1 MADYD
6 VIIIGGGTAGFSA
19 GMYSSRLG
27 MKTLLV
33 ERLIP
38 GGQIINVER
47 IEDYPGLPDGVSGA
61 EFSSKIQEQAI
72 ASGTEFAMSEVTG
85 IRKSGQEWIV
95 KTYEGDKSSKSII
108 VAGGSTLN
116 KLNVPGESELA
127 GAGVSY
133 CATCDGAFFIDQK
146 VCVVGG
152 GDSALQEAITLTEF
166 ASKIDV
172 FCRSSSLHAQQTL
185 QDRITDHEKIQVH
198 LNVEVQE
205 IHGDGMVEGISLLKT
220 LSGESTRVNIDG
232 VFIFVGLAPN
242 TDYLQN
248 ILETDENGHIKT
260 DINLQTSEKGI
271 FAAGDIRANSSSQL
285 ISSAGDGATAAVNSK
300 KYISKE
306 RKTNSN
312 GPHISGI
319 TI

>member
-47 IEDYPGLPDGVSGA
+47 IEDYPGLPDGISGA
-61 EFSSKIQEQAI
+61 DFSSKVQEQAI
-72 ASGTEFAMSEVTG
+72 ASGTEFAMSEVMG
-85 IRKSGQEWIV
+85 IRKSGHEWIV
-95 KTYEGDKSSKSII
+95 DTYEGEKISKSII
-108 VAGGSTLN
+108 VAGGSTLK
-116 KLNVPGESELA
+116 KLNVPGENELV

-133 CATCDGAFFIDQK
+133 CATCDGAFFIDQR

-152 GDSALQEAITLTEF
+152 GDSALQEAITLTGF
-166 ASKIDV
+166 ASKVDV
-172 FCRSSSLHAQQTL
+172 FCRSSCLHAQQTL
-185 QDRITDHEKIQVH
+185 QDQITGHEKIQVH

-205 IHGDGMVEGISLLKT
+205 IHGEGVVDGISLLKT
-220 LSGESTRVNIDG
+220 LSGESTRVNLDG
-232 VFIFVGLAPN
+232 VFIFVGLTPS
-242 TDYLQN
+242 TDYLRN
-248 ILETDENGHIKT
+248 LLETDENGHIKT

-271 FAAGDIRANSSSQL
+271 FAAGDIRANSASQL
-285 ISSAGDGATAAVNSK
+285 ISSAGDGATAAINAK
-300 KYISKE
+300 KYISKG
-306 RKTNSN
+306 KMS
-312 GPHISGI
+312 
-319 TI
+319 

>member
-47 IEDYPGLPDGVSGA
+47 IEDYPGLPDGISGA
-61 EFSSKIQEQAI
+61 DFSSKVQEQAI
-72 ASGTEFAMSEVTG
+72 ASGTEFAMSEVMG
-85 IRKSGQEWIV
+85 LRKSGHVWIV
-95 KTYEGDKSSKSII
+95 DTYEGEKISKSII
-108 VAGGSTLN
+108 VAGGSTLK
-116 KLNVPGESELA
+116 KLNVPGENELV

-133 CATCDGAFFIDQK
+133 CATCDGAFFIDQR

-152 GDSALQEAITLTEF
+152 GDSALQEAITLTGF
-166 ASKIDV
+166 ASKVDV

-185 QDRITDHEKIQVH
+185 QDRITGHEKILVH

-205 IHGDGMVEGISLLKT
+205 IYGDVVVEGISLLKT
-220 LSGESTRVNIDG
+220 LSGEFIRVNLDG
-232 VFIFVGLAPN
+232 VFIFVGLTPS
-242 TDYLQN
+242 TDYLRN
-248 ILETDENGHIKT
+248 LLETDESGHIKT

-271 FAAGDIRANSSSQL
+271 FAAGDIRANSASQL
-285 ISSAGDGATAAVNSK
+285 ISSAGDGATAAVNAK
-300 KYISKE
+300 KYISKGE
-306 RKTNSN
+306 MN
-312 GPHISGI
+312 
-319 TI
+319 

>member
-47 IEDYPGLPDGVSGA
+47 IEDYPGLPDGISGA
-61 EFSSKIQEQAI
+61 DFSSKVQEQAI
-72 ASGTEFAMSEVTG
+72 ASGTEFAMSEVMG
-85 IRKSGQEWIV
+85 IRKSGHEWIV
-95 KTYEGDKSSKSII
+95 DTYEGEKISKSII
-108 VAGGSTLN
+108 VAGGSTLK
-116 KLNVPGESELA
+116 KLNVPGENELV

-133 CATCDGAFFIDQK
+133 CATCDGAFFIDQR

-152 GDSALQEAITLTEF
+152 GDSALQEAITLTGF
-166 ASKIDV
+166 ASKVDV
-172 FCRSSSLHAQQTL
+172 FCRSSCLHAQQTL
-185 QDRITDHEKIQVH
+185 QDQITGHEKIQVH

-205 IHGDGMVEGISLLKT
+205 IHGERMVDGISLLKT
-220 LSGESTRVNIDG
+220 LSGESTRVNLDG
-232 VFIFVGLAPN
+232 VFIFVGLTPS
-242 TDYLQN
+242 TDYLRN
-248 ILETDENGHIKT
+248 LLETDESGHIKT

-271 FAAGDIRANSSSQL
+271 FAAGDIRANSASQL
-285 ISSAGDGATAAVNSK
+285 ISSAGDGATAAINAK
-300 KYISKE
+300 KYISKG
-306 RKTNSN
+306 KMN
-312 GPHISGI
+312 
-319 TI
+319 

>member
-47 IEDYPGLPDGVSGA
+47 IEDYPGLPDGISGA
-61 EFSSKIQEQAI
+61 DFSSKVQEQAI
-72 ASGTEFAMSEVTG
+72 ASGTEFAMSEVMG
-85 IRKSGQEWIV
+85 IRKSGHEWIV
-95 KTYEGDKSSKSII
+95 DTYEGEKISKSII
-108 VAGGSTLN
+108 VAGGSTLK
-116 KLNVPGESELA
+116 KLNVPGENELV

-133 CATCDGAFFIDQK
+133 CATCDGAFFIDQR

-152 GDSALQEAITLTEF
+152 GDSALQEAITLTGF
-166 ASKIDV
+166 ASKVDV
-172 FCRSSSLHAQQTL
+172 FCRSSCLHAQQTL
-185 QDRITDHEKIQVH
+185 QDQITGHEKIQVH

-205 IHGDGMVEGISLLKT
+205 IHGEGMVDGISLLKT
-220 LSGESTRVNIDG
+220 LSGESTRVNLDG
-232 VFIFVGLAPN
+232 VFIFVGLTPS
-242 TDYLQN
+242 TDYLRN
-248 ILETDENGHIKT
+248 LLETDESGHIKT

-271 FAAGDIRANSSSQL
+271 FAAGDIRANSASQL
-285 ISSAGDGATAAVNSK
+285 ISSAGDGATAAINAK
-300 KYISKE
+300 KYISKG
-306 RKTNSN
+306 KMS
-312 GPHISGI
+312 
-319 TI
+319 

>member
-47 IEDYPGLPDGVSGA
+47 IEDYPGLPDGISGA
-61 EFSSKIQEQAI
+61 DFSSKVQEQAI
-72 ASGTEFAMSEVTG
+72 ASGTEFAMSEVMG
-85 IRKSGQEWIV
+85 LRKSGHEWIV
-95 KTYEGDKSSKSII
+95 DTYEGEKISKSII
-108 VAGGSTLN
+108 VAGGSTLK
-116 KLNVPGESELA
+116 KLNVPGENELV

-133 CATCDGAFFIDQK
+133 CATCDGAFFIDQR

-152 GDSALQEAITLTEF
+152 GDSAVQEAITLTEF
-166 ASKIDV
+166 ASKVDV

-185 QDRITDHEKIQVH
+185 QDQITGHEKIQVH

-205 IHGDGMVEGISLLKT
+205 IHGEGVVDGISLLKT
-220 LSGESTRVNIDG
+220 LSGESTRVNLDG
-232 VFIFVGLAPN
+232 VFIFVGLTPS
-242 TDYLQN
+242 TDYLRN
-248 ILETDENGHIKT
+248 LLETDESGHIKT

-271 FAAGDIRANSSSQL
+271 FAAGDIRANSASQL
-285 ISSAGDGATAAVNSK
+285 ISSAGDGATAAINAK
-300 KYISKE
+300 KYISKG
-306 RKTNSN
+306 KMN
-312 GPHISGI
+312 
-319 TI
+319 

>member
-47 IEDYPGLPDGVSGA
+47 IEDYPGLPDGISGA
-61 EFSSKIQEQAI
+61 DFSSKVQEQAI
-72 ASGTEFAMSEVTG
+72 ASGTEFAMSEVMG
-85 IRKSGQEWIV
+85 LRKSGHEWIV
-95 KTYEGDKSSKSII
+95 DTYEGEKISKSII
-108 VAGGSTLN
+108 VAGGSTLK
-116 KLNVPGESELA
+116 KLNVPGENELV

-133 CATCDGAFFIDQK
+133 CATCDGAFFIDQR

-152 GDSALQEAITLTEF
+152 GDSALQEAITLTGF
-166 ASKIDV
+166 ASKVDV

-185 QDRITDHEKIQVH
+185 QDRITGHEKILVH
-198 LNVEVQE
+198 LNDEVQE
-205 IHGDGMVEGISLLKT
+205 IYGDGVVEGISLLKT
-220 LSGESTRVNIDG
+220 LSGEFIRVNLDG
-232 VFIFVGLAPN
+232 VFIFVGLTPS
-242 TDYLQN
+242 TDYLRN
-248 ILETDENGHIKT
+248 LLETDESGHIKT

-271 FAAGDIRANSSSQL
+271 FAAGDIRANSASQL
-285 ISSAGDGATAAVNSK
+285 ISSAGDGATAAVNAK
-300 KYISKE
+300 KYISKGE
-306 RKTNSN
+306 MN
-312 GPHISGI
+312 
-319 TI
+319 

>member
-47 IEDYPGLPDGVSGA
+47 IEDYPGLPEGISGA
-61 EFSSKIQEQAI
+61 DFSSKVQEQAI

-95 KTYEGDKSSKSII
+95 ETYEGEEATKSVII
-108 VAGGSTLN
+108 AGGSTLD
-116 KLNVPGESELA
+116 KLNVPGENELV

-133 CATCDGAFFIDQK
+133 CATCDGAFFIDQN

-152 GDSALQEAITLTEF
+152 GDSALQEAITLAEF
-166 ASKIDV
+166 ASNVDL
-172 FCRSSSLHAQQTL
+172 FCRSSSLQAQQTL
-185 QDRITDHEKIQVH
+185 QDRITGHEKIQVH

-205 IHGDGMVEGISLLKT
+205 IHGDGMVDGVSLLQT
-220 LSGESTRVNIDG
+220 LSGESKRVNIDG
-232 VFIFVGLAPN
+232 VFIFVGLIPN

-248 ILETDENGHIKT
+248 ILETDESGHIKT

-271 FAAGDIRANSSSQL
+271 FAAGDIRANSASQL
-285 ISSAGDGATAAVNSK
+285 ISSAGDGVTAAVNAK
-300 KYISKE
+300 KYILKE
-306 RKTNSN
+306 QKN
-312 GPHISGI
+312 
-319 TI
+319 

>member
-47 IEDYPGLPDGVSGA
+47 IEDYPGLPDGISGA
-61 EFSSKIQEQAI
+61 DFSSKVQEQAI
-72 ASGTEFAMSEVTG
+72 VSGTEFAMSEVMG
-85 IRKSGQEWIV
+85 IRKSGHEWIV
-95 KTYEGDKSSKSII
+95 DTYEGEKISKSII
-108 VAGGSTLN
+108 VAGGATLK
-116 KLNVPGESELA
+116 KLNVPGENELV

-133 CATCDGAFFIDQK
+133 CATCDGAFFIDQR

-152 GDSALQEAITLTEF
+152 GDSALQEAITLTGF
-166 ASKIDV
+166 ASKVDV
-172 FCRSSSLHAQQTL
+172 FCRSSCLHAQQTL
-185 QDRITDHEKIQVH
+185 QDQITGHEKIQVH

-205 IHGDGMVEGISLLKT
+205 IHGEGMVDGISLLKT
-220 LSGESTRVNIDG
+220 LSGESTRVNLDG
-232 VFIFVGLAPN
+232 VFIFVGLTPS
-242 TDYLQN
+242 TDYLRN
-248 ILETDENGHIKT
+248 LLETDESGHIKT

-271 FAAGDIRANSSSQL
+271 FAAGDIRANSASQL
-285 ISSAGDGATAAVNSK
+285 ISSAGDGATAAINAK
-300 KYISKE
+300 KYISKG
-306 RKTNSN
+306 KMN
-312 GPHISGI
+312 
-319 TI
+319 

>member
-47 IEDYPGLPDGVSGA
+47 IEDYPGLPDGISGA
-61 EFSSKIQEQAI
+61 DFSSKVQEQAI
-72 ASGTEFAMSEVTG
+72 VSGTEFAMSEVMG
-85 IRKSGQEWIV
+85 IRKSGHEWIV
-95 KTYEGDKSSKSII
+95 DTYEGEKISKSII
-108 VAGGSTLN
+108 VAGGSTLK
-116 KLNVPGESELA
+116 KLNVPGENELV

-133 CATCDGAFFIDQK
+133 CATCDGAFFIDQR

-152 GDSALQEAITLTEF
+152 GDSALQEAITLTGF
-166 ASKIDV
+166 ASKVDV
-172 FCRSSSLHAQQTL
+172 FCRSSCLHAQQTL
-185 QDRITDHEKIQVH
+185 QDQITGHEKIQVH

-205 IHGDGMVEGISLLKT
+205 IHGEGVVDGISLLKT
-220 LSGESTRVNIDG
+220 LSGESTRVNLDG
-232 VFIFVGLAPN
+232 VFIFVGLTPS
-242 TDYLQN
+242 TDYLRN
-248 ILETDENGHIKT
+248 LLETDESGHIKT

-271 FAAGDIRANSSSQL
+271 FAAGDIRANSASQL
-285 ISSAGDGATAAVNSK
+285 ISSAGDGATAAINAK
-300 KYISKE
+300 KYISKG
-306 RKTNSN
+306 KMS
-312 GPHISGI
+312 
-319 TI
+319 

>member
-47 IEDYPGLPDGVSGA
+47 IEDYPGLPDGISGA
-61 EFSSKIQEQAI
+61 DFSSKLQEQAI

-95 KTYEGDKSSKSII
+95 DTYDGEKASKSVII
-108 VAGGSTLN
+108 ASGSTLN
-116 KLNVPGESELA
+116 KLNVPGENELV

-166 ASKIDV
+166 ASNVDL

-185 QDRITDHEKIQVH
+185 QDRITDHKKIQVH

-205 IHGDGMVEGISLLKT
+205 IHGDGMVDGISLLQT

-232 VFIFVGLAPN
+232 VFIFVGLIPN
-242 TDYLQN
+242 TEYLQN
-248 ILETDENGHIKT
+248 TLETDESGHIKT
-260 DINLQTSEKGI
+260 DINLQTSEKGV
-271 FAAGDIRANSSSQL
+271 FAAGDIRANSASQL
-285 ISSAGDGATAAVNSK
+285 ISSAGDGATAAVNAK
-300 KYISKE
+300 KYILKD
-306 RKTNSN
+306 KKN
-312 GPHISGI
+312 
-319 TI
+319 

>member
-47 IEDYPGLPDGVSGA
+47 IEDYPGLPDGISGA
-61 EFSSKIQEQAI
+61 DFSSKVQEQAI
-72 ASGTEFAMSEVTG
+72 VSGTEFTMSEVMG
-85 IRKSGQEWIV
+85 IRKSGHEWIV
-95 KTYEGDKSSKSII
+95 DTYEGEKISKSII
-108 VAGGSTLN
+108 VAGGSTLK
-116 KLNVPGESELA
+116 KLNVPGENELV

-133 CATCDGAFFIDQK
+133 CATCDGAFFIDQR

-152 GDSALQEAITLTEF
+152 GDSALQEAITLTGF
-166 ASKIDV
+166 ASKVDV
-172 FCRSSSLHAQQTL
+172 FCRSSCLHAQQTL
-185 QDRITDHEKIQVH
+185 QDQITGHEKIQVH

-205 IHGDGMVEGISLLKT
+205 IHGEGMVDGISLLKT
-220 LSGESTRVNIDG
+220 LSGESTRVNLDG
-232 VFIFVGLAPN
+232 VFIFVGLTPS
-242 TDYLQN
+242 TDYLRN
-248 ILETDENGHIKT
+248 LLETDESGHIKT

-271 FAAGDIRANSSSQL
+271 FAAGDIRANSASQL
-285 ISSAGDGATAAVNSK
+285 ISSAGDGATAAINAK
-300 KYISKE
+300 KYISKG
-306 RKTNSN
+306 KMS
-312 GPHISGI
+312 
-319 TI
+319 

>member
-47 IEDYPGLPDGVSGA
+47 IEDYPGLPDGISGA
-61 EFSSKIQEQAI
+61 DFSSKVQEQAI
-72 ASGTEFAMSEVTG
+72 ASGTEFAMSEVMG
-85 IRKSGQEWIV
+85 LRKSGHVWIV
-95 KTYEGDKSSKSII
+95 DTYEGEKISKSII
-108 VAGGSTLN
+108 VAGGSTLK
-116 KLNVPGESELA
+116 KLNVPGENELV

-133 CATCDGAFFIDQK
+133 CATCDGAFFIDQR

-152 GDSALQEAITLTEF
+152 GDSALQEAITLTGF
-166 ASKIDV
+166 ASKVDV

-185 QDRITDHEKIQVH
+185 QDRITGHEKILVH

-205 IHGDGMVEGISLLKT
+205 IYGDGVVEGISLLKT
-220 LSGESTRVNIDG
+220 LSGESTRVNLDG
-232 VFIFVGLAPN
+232 VFIFVGLTPS
-242 TDYLQN
+242 TDYLRN
-248 ILETDENGHIKT
+248 LLETDESGHIKT

-271 FAAGDIRANSSSQL
+271 FAAGDIRANSASQL
-285 ISSAGDGATAAVNSK
+285 ISSAGDGATAAVNAK
-300 KYISKE
+300 KYISKGE
-306 RKTNSN
+306 MN
-312 GPHISGI
+312 
-319 TI
+319 

>member
-47 IEDYPGLPDGVSGA
+47 IEDYPGLPDGISGA
-61 EFSSKIQEQAI
+61 DFSSKVQEQAI
-72 ASGTEFAMSEVTG
+72 ASGTEFAMSEVMG
-85 IRKSGQEWIV
+85 LRKSGHEWIV
-95 KTYEGDKSSKSII
+95 DTYEGEKISKSII
-108 VAGGSTLN
+108 VAGGSTLK
-116 KLNVPGESELA
+116 KLNVPGENELV

-133 CATCDGAFFIDQK
+133 CATCDGAFFIDQR

-152 GDSALQEAITLTEF
+152 GDSALQEAITLTGF
-166 ASKIDV
+166 ASKVDV

-185 QDRITDHEKIQVH
+185 QDRITGHEKILVH

-205 IHGDGMVEGISLLKT
+205 IYGDGVVEGISLLKT
-220 LSGESTRVNIDG
+220 LSGEFIRVNLDG
-232 VFIFVGLAPN
+232 VFIFVGLTPS
-242 TDYLQN
+242 TDYLRN
-248 ILETDENGHIKT
+248 LLETDESGHIKT

-271 FAAGDIRANSSSQL
+271 FAAGDIRANSASQL
-285 ISSAGDGATAAVNSK
+285 ISSAGDGATAAVNAK
-300 KYISKE
+300 KYISKGE
-306 RKTNSN
+306 MN
-312 GPHISGI
+312 
-319 TI
+319 

>member
-47 IEDYPGLPDGVSGA
+47 IEDYPGLPDGISGA
-61 EFSSKIQEQAI
+61 DFSSKVQEQAI
-72 ASGTEFAMSEVTG
+72 ASGTEFAMSEVMG
-85 IRKSGQEWIV
+85 LRKSGHEWIV
-95 KTYEGDKSSKSII
+95 DTYEGEKISKSII
-108 VAGGSTLN
+108 VAGGSTLK
-116 KLNVPGESELA
+116 KLNVPGENELV

-133 CATCDGAFFIDQK
+133 CATCDGAFFIDQR

-152 GDSALQEAITLTEF
+152 GDAAVQEAITLTEF
-166 ASKIDV
+166 ASKVDV
-172 FCRSSSLHAQQTL
+172 FCRYSSLHAQQTL
-185 QDRITDHEKIQVH
+185 QDRITGHEKILVH

-205 IHGDGMVEGISLLKT
+205 IYGDGVVEGIFLLKT
-220 LSGESTRVNIDG
+220 LSGESTRVNLDG
-232 VFIFVGLAPN
+232 VFIFVGLTPS
-242 TDYLQN
+242 TDYLRN
-248 ILETDENGHIKT
+248 LLETDESGHIKT

-271 FAAGDIRANSSSQL
+271 FAAGDIRANSASQL
-285 ISSAGDGATAAVNSK
+285 ISSAGDGATAAINAK
-300 KYISKE
+300 KYISKG
-306 RKTNSN
+306 KMN
-312 GPHISGI
+312 
-319 TI
+319 

>member
-47 IEDYPGLPDGVSGA
+47 IEDYPGLPDGISGA
-61 EFSSKIQEQAI
+61 DFSSKVQEQAI
-72 ASGTEFAMSEVTG
+72 ASGTEFAMSEVMG
-85 IRKSGQEWIV
+85 LRKSGHVWIV
-95 KTYEGDKSSKSII
+95 DTYEGEKISKSII
-108 VAGGSTLN
+108 VAGGSTLK
-116 KLNVPGESELA
+116 KLNVPGENELV

-133 CATCDGAFFIDQK
+133 CATCDGAFFIDQR

-152 GDSALQEAITLTEF
+152 GDSALQEAITLTGF
-166 ASKIDV
+166 ASKVDV

-185 QDRITDHEKIQVH
+185 QDRITGHEKILVH

-205 IHGDGMVEGISLLKT
+205 IYGDGVVEGISLLKT
-220 LSGESTRVNIDG
+220 LSGEFIRVNLDG
-232 VFIFVGLAPN
+232 VFIFVGLTPS
-242 TDYLQN
+242 TDYLRN
-248 ILETDENGHIKT
+248 LLETDGSGHIKT

-271 FAAGDIRANSSSQL
+271 FAAGDIRANSASQL
-285 ISSAGDGATAAVNSK
+285 ISSAGDGATAAVNAK
-300 KYISKE
+300 KYISKGE
-306 RKTNSN
+306 MN
-312 GPHISGI
+312 
-319 TI
+319 

>member
-47 IEDYPGLPDGVSGA
+47 IEDYPGLPDGISGA
-61 EFSSKIQEQAI
+61 DFSSKVQEQAI
-72 ASGTEFAMSEVTG
+72 ASGTEFAMSEVMG
-85 IRKSGQEWIV
+85 LRKSGHEWIV
-95 KTYEGDKSSKSII
+95 DTYEGEKISKSII
-108 VAGGSTLN
+108 VAGGSTLK
-116 KLNVPGESELA
+116 KLNVPGENELV

-133 CATCDGAFFIDQK
+133 CATCDGTFFIDQR

-152 GDSALQEAITLTEF
+152 GDSAVQEAITLTEF
-166 ASKIDV
+166 ASKVDV

-185 QDRITDHEKIQVH
+185 QDRITGHEKILVH

-205 IHGDGMVEGISLLKT
+205 IYGDGVVEGISLLKT
-220 LSGESTRVNIDG
+220 LSGESTRVNLDG
-232 VFIFVGLAPN
+232 VFIFVGLTPS
-242 TDYLQN
+242 TDYLRN
-248 ILETDENGHIKT
+248 LLETDENGHIKT

-271 FAAGDIRANSSSQL
+271 FAAGDIRANSASQL
-285 ISSAGDGATAAVNSK
+285 ISSAGDGATAAINAK
-300 KYISKE
+300 KYISKG
-306 RKTNSN
+306 KMN
-312 GPHISGI
+312 
-319 TI
+319 

>member
-47 IEDYPGLPDGVSGA
+47 IEDYPGLPDGISGA
-61 EFSSKIQEQAI
+61 DFSSKVQEQAI
-72 ASGTEFAMSEVTG
+72 ASGTEFAMSEVMG
-85 IRKSGQEWIV
+85 IRKSGHEWIV
-95 KTYEGDKSSKSII
+95 DTYEGEKISKSII
-108 VAGGSTLN
+108 VAGGSTLK
-116 KLNVPGESELA
+116 KLNVPGENELV

-133 CATCDGAFFIDQK
+133 CATCDGAFFIDQR

-152 GDSALQEAITLTEF
+152 GDSALQEAITLTGF
-166 ASKIDV
+166 ASKVDV
-172 FCRSSSLHAQQTL
+172 FCRSSCLHAQQTL
-185 QDRITDHEKIQVH
+185 QDQITGHEKIQVH

-205 IHGDGMVEGISLLKT
+205 IHGESVVEGISLLKT
-220 LSGESTRVNIDG
+220 LSGEYTRVNLDG
-232 VFIFVGLAPN
+232 VFIFVGLTPS
-242 TDYLQN
+242 TDYLRN
-248 ILETDENGHIKT
+248 LLETDESGHIKT

-271 FAAGDIRANSSSQL
+271 FAAGDIRANSASQL
-285 ISSAGDGATAAVNSK
+285 ISSAGDGATAAINAK
-300 KYISKE
+300 KYISKGE
-306 RKTNSN
+306 MN
-312 GPHISGI
+312 
-319 TI
+319 

>member
-47 IEDYPGLPDGVSGA
+47 IEDYPGLPDGISGA
-61 EFSSKIQEQAI
+61 DFSSKVQEQAI
-72 ASGTEFAMSEVTG
+72 VSGTEFAMSEVMG
-85 IRKSGQEWIV
+85 IRKSGHEWIV
-95 KTYEGDKSSKSII
+95 DTYEGEKISKSII
-108 VAGGSTLN
+108 VAGGSTLK
-116 KLNVPGESELA
+116 KLNVPGENELV

-133 CATCDGAFFIDQK
+133 CATCDGAFFIDQR

-152 GDSALQEAITLTEF
+152 GDSALQEAITLTGF
-166 ASKIDV
+166 ASKVDV
-172 FCRSSSLHAQQTL
+172 FCRSSCLHAQQTL
-185 QDRITDHEKIQVH
+185 QDQITGHEKIQVH

-205 IHGDGMVEGISLLKT
+205 IHGEGVVDGISLLKT
-220 LSGESTRVNIDG
+220 LSGESTRVNLDG
-232 VFIFVGLAPN
+232 VFIFVGLTPS
-242 TDYLQN
+242 TDYLRN
-248 ILETDENGHIKT
+248 LLETDESGHIKT

-271 FAAGDIRANSSSQL
+271 FAAGANSASQL
-285 ISSAGDGATAAVNSK
+285 ISSAGDGATAAINAK
-300 KYISKE
+300 KYISKG
-306 RKTNSN
+306 KMS
-312 GPHISGI
+312 
-319 TI
+319 

>member
-47 IEDYPGLPDGVSGA
+47 IEDYPGLPDGISGA
-61 EFSSKIQEQAI
+61 DFSSKVQEQAI
-72 ASGTEFAMSEVTG
+72 VSGTEFAMSEVMG
-85 IRKSGQEWIV
+85 LRKSGHEWIV
-95 KTYEGDKSSKSII
+95 DTYEGEKISKSII
-108 VAGGSTLN
+108 VAGGSTLK
-116 KLNVPGESELA
+116 KLNVPGENELV

-133 CATCDGAFFIDQK
+133 CATCDGAFFIDQR

-152 GDSALQEAITLTEF
+152 GDSALQEAITLTGF
-166 ASKIDV
+166 ASKVDV
-172 FCRSSSLHAQQTL
+172 FCRSSCLHAQQTL
-185 QDRITDHEKIQVH
+185 QDQITGHEKIQVH

-205 IHGDGMVEGISLLKT
+205 IHGEGVVDGISLLKT
-220 LSGESTRVNIDG
+220 LSGESTRVNLDG
-232 VFIFVGLAPN
+232 VFIFVGLTPS
-242 TDYLQN
+242 TDYLRN
-248 ILETDENGHIKT
+248 LLETDESGHIKT

-271 FAAGDIRANSSSQL
+271 FAAGDIRANSASQL
-285 ISSAGDGATAAVNSK
+285 ISSAGDGATAAINAK
-300 KYISKE
+300 KYISKG
-306 RKTNSN
+306 KMN
-312 GPHISGI
+312 
-319 TI
+319 

>member
-47 IEDYPGLPDGVSGA
+47 IEDYPGLPDGISGA
-61 EFSSKIQEQAI
+61 DFSSKVQEQAI
-72 ASGTEFAMSEVTG
+72 VSGTEFTMSEVMG
-85 IRKSGQEWIV
+85 IRKSGHEWIV
-95 KTYEGDKSSKSII
+95 DTYEGEKISKSII
-108 VAGGSTLN
+108 VAGGSTLK
-116 KLNVPGESELA
+116 KLNVPGENELV

-133 CATCDGAFFIDQK
+133 CATCDGAFFIDQR

-152 GDSALQEAITLTEF
+152 GDSALQEAITLTGF
-166 ASKIDV
+166 ASKVDV
-172 FCRSSSLHAQQTL
+172 FCRSSCLHAQQTL
-185 QDRITDHEKIQVH
+185 QDQITGHEKIQVH

-205 IHGDGMVEGISLLKT
+205 IHGERMVDGISLLKT
-220 LSGESTRVNIDG
+220 LSGESTRVNLDG
-232 VFIFVGLAPN
+232 VFIFVGLTPS
-242 TDYLQN
+242 TDYLRN
-248 ILETDENGHIKT
+248 LLETDESGHIKT

-271 FAAGDIRANSSSQL
+271 FAAGDIRANSASQL
-285 ISSAGDGATAAVNSK
+285 ISSAGDGATAAINAK
-300 KYISKE
+300 KYISKG
-306 RKTNSN
+306 KMS
-312 GPHISGI
+312 
-319 TI
+319 

>member
-47 IEDYPGLPDGVSGA
+47 IEDYPGLPDGISGA
-61 EFSSKIQEQAI
+61 DFSSKVQEQAI
-72 ASGTEFAMSEVTG
+72 ASGTEFAMSEVMG
-85 IRKSGQEWIV
+85 IRKSGHEWIV
-95 KTYEGDKSSKSII
+95 DTYEGEKISKSII
-108 VAGGSTLN
+108 VAGGSTLK
-116 KLNVPGESELA
+116 KLNVPGENELV

-133 CATCDGAFFIDQK
+133 CATCDGAFFIDQR

-152 GDSALQEAITLTEF
+152 GDSALQEAITLTGF
-166 ASKIDV
+166 ASKVDV
-172 FCRSSSLHAQQTL
+172 FCRSSCLHAQQTL
-185 QDRITDHEKIQVH
+185 QDQITGHEKIQVH

-205 IHGDGMVEGISLLKT
+205 IHGEGVVDGISLLKT
-220 LSGESTRVNIDG
+220 LSGESTRVNLDG
-232 VFIFVGLAPN
+232 VFIFVGLTPS
-242 TDYLQN
+242 TDYLRN
-248 ILETDENGHIKT
+248 LLETDESGHIKT

-271 FAAGDIRANSSSQL
+271 FAAGDIRANSASQL
-285 ISSAGDGATAAVNSK
+285 ISSAGDGATAAINAK
-300 KYISKE
+300 KYISKG
-306 RKTNSN
+306 KMN
-312 GPHISGI
+312 
-319 TI
+319 

>member
-47 IEDYPGLPDGVSGA
+47 IEDYPGLPDGISGA
-61 EFSSKIQEQAI
+61 DFSSKVQEQAI

-95 KTYEGDKSSKSII
+95 DTYDGEKASKSVII
-108 VAGGSTLN
+108 ASGSTLN
-116 KLNVPGESELA
+116 KLNVPGETELV

-133 CATCDGAFFIDQK
+133 CATCDGAFFIDQN

-166 ASKIDV
+166 ASNVDL
-172 FCRSSSLHAQQTL
+172 FCRSSSLQAQQIL

-205 IHGDGMVEGISLLKT
+205 IHGDSMFDGVSLLQT
-220 LSGESTRVNIDG
+220 VSGESKRVNIDG
-232 VFIFVGLAPN
+232 VFIFTLL
-242 TDYLQN
+242 DYRHL
-248 ILETDENGHIKT
+248 
-260 DINLQTSEKGI
+260 
-271 FAAGDIRANSSSQL
+271 
-285 ISSAGDGATAAVNSK
+285 
-300 KYISKE
+300 
-306 RKTNSN
+306 
-312 GPHISGI
+312 
-319 TI
+319 

>member
-47 IEDYPGLPDGVSGA
+47 IEDYPGLPDGISGA
-61 EFSSKIQEQAI
+61 DFSSKVQEQAI
-72 ASGTEFAMSEVTG
+72 VSGTEFAMSEVMG
-85 IRKSGQEWIV
+85 IRKSGHEWIV
-95 KTYEGDKSSKSII
+95 DTYEGEKISKSII
-108 VAGGSTLN
+108 VAGGSTLK
-116 KLNVPGESELA
+116 KLNVPGENELV

-133 CATCDGAFFIDQK
+133 CATCDGAFFIDQR

-152 GDSALQEAITLTEF
+152 GDSALQEAITLTGF
-166 ASKIDV
+166 ASKVDV
-172 FCRSSSLHAQQTL
+172 FCRSSCLHAQQTL
-185 QDRITDHEKIQVH
+185 QDQITGHDKIQVH

-205 IHGDGMVEGISLLKT
+205 IHGEGVVDGISLLKT
-220 LSGESTRVNIDG
+220 LSGESTRVNLDG
-232 VFIFVGLAPN
+232 VFIFVGLTPS
-242 TDYLQN
+242 TDYLRN
-248 ILETDENGHIKT
+248 LLETDESGHIKT

-271 FAAGDIRANSSSQL
+271 FAAGDIRANSASQL
-285 ISSAGDGATAAVNSK
+285 ISSAGDGATAAINAK
-300 KYISKE
+300 KYISKG
-306 RKTNSN
+306 KMN
-312 GPHISGI
+312 
-319 TI
+319 

>member
-47 IEDYPGLPDGVSGA
+47 IEDYPGLPDGISGA
-61 EFSSKIQEQAI
+61 DFSSKVQEQAI
-72 ASGTEFAMSEVTG
+72 VSGTEFAMSEVMG
-85 IRKSGQEWIV
+85 IRKSGHEWIV
-95 KTYEGDKSSKSII
+95 DTYEGEKISKSII
-108 VAGGSTLN
+108 VAGGSTLK
-116 KLNVPGESELA
+116 KLNVPGENELV

-133 CATCDGAFFIDQK
+133 CATCDGAFFIDQR

-152 GDSALQEAITLTEF
+152 GDSALQEAITLTGF
-166 ASKIDV
+166 ASKVDV
-172 FCRSSSLHAQQTL
+172 FCRSSCLHAQQTL
-185 QDRITDHEKIQVH
+185 QDQITGHEKIQVH

-205 IHGDGMVEGISLLKT
+205 IHGEGMVDGISLLKT
-220 LSGESTRVNIDG
+220 LSGESTRVNLDG
-232 VFIFVGLAPN
+232 VFIFVGLTPS
-242 TDYLQN
+242 TDYFRNL
-248 ILETDENGHIKT
+248 LETDESGHIKT

-271 FAAGDIRANSSSQL
+271 FAAGDIRANSASQL
-285 ISSAGDGATAAVNSK
+285 ISSAGDGATAAINAK
-300 KYISKE
+300 KYISKG
-306 RKTNSN
+306 KMS
-312 GPHISGI
+312 
-319 TI
+319 

>member
-27 MKTLLV
+27 MNTLLV

-47 IEDYPGLPDGVSGA
+47 IEDYPGLPAGISGA
-61 EFSSKIQEQAI
+61 DFSSKVQEQAI

-95 KTYEGDKSSKSII
+95 DTYEGEKTSKSVII
-108 VAGGSTLN
+108 AGGSTLD
-116 KLNVPGESELA
+116 KLNVPGENELI

-166 ASKIDV
+166 ASHVDL
-172 FCRSSSLHAQQTL
+172 FCRSSSLQAQQIL
-185 QDRITDHEKIQVH
+185 QDRITDHEKIEVH

-205 IHGDGMVEGISLLKT
+205 IHGDGMVDGVSLLQT
-220 LSGESTRVNIDG
+220 VSGESKRVNIDG
-232 VFIFVGLAPN
+232 VFIFVGLIPN

-248 ILETDENGHIKT
+248 ILETDESGHIKT

-271 FAAGDIRANSSSQL
+271 FAAGDIRANSASQL
-285 ISSAGDGATAAVNSK
+285 ISSAGDGATAAVNAK
-300 KYISKE
+300 KYILKE
-306 RKTNSN
+306 QRN
-312 GPHISGI
+312 
-319 TI
+319 